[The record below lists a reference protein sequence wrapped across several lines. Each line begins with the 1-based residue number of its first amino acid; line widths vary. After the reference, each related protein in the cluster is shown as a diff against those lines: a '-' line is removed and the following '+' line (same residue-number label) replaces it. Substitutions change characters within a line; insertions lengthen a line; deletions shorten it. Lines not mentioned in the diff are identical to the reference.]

1 MPDKK
6 KRRPPRPAADES
18 ASENVRLKA
27 DLEREKKAGLRFR
40 LAAESATNLIYEWDL
55 DSSSL
60 EWLGHVDE
68 LLGYQPNE
76 LPRTW
81 EGYTSL
87 LHDEDRARVLAAVEK
102 QLKSEEPY
110 SVQCRVRRKDGTYL
124 YWQDRGSVVRDASG
138 KPLKWIGAVTD
149 ITERKKTEDA
159 LAVSEE
165 KFRKAFYTSPD
176 SVNINRLSDGL
187 YVSIN
192 AGFTKIMGYTEKEAV
207 GRTSVELNIWDD
219 PEDRRR
225 LVEGLRKDGMVENLE
240 ARFRA
245 KDGAIKY
252 GLMSAAIIEIDGQAH
267 ILNITRDISE
277 RKQAEKLRDA
287 LFRIANVA
295 NSAVTLDELFRSI
308 HEAIGDLLPAD
319 NFYIALY
326 DPDRKEISFPYFV
339 DPYDEPPPPQ
349 KEGRGL
355 TEYVLRT
362 GAPLLAPPEVFD
374 DLAREGY
381 VDLVGE
387 KSVDWMGVPLRIG
400 ERTIGVMVVQSYTE
414 SVRFGSR
421 ELEFLAFVS
430 AQVAMSIERKKTE
443 EALRALSLRQDAI
456 LTAVPNIIMEV
467 DNDKVYAWANRAGL
481 EFFGDDVVGREAAFY
496 FEGEQETYGAV
507 QPLFAGD
514 EGTIY
519 VESWQ
524 RRRDGQRRLLAW
536 WCRGLK
542 DEKGRVSGALSA
554 ALDITE
560 HKRDEEKIRLSLK
573 EKEVLLREIHHR
585 VKNNMQVISSMFNLQ
600 AGHTQNRECISI
612 LKEAQTRI
620 RSMSL
625 VHEKL
630 YRSSSLSRINFGDYL
645 HSLASHLVQAYRSEG
660 GLVRLETDFEDLTLD
675 ITSAMPCGLLLN
687 ELISNALKHAFPENR
702 EGMIRLGLKRG
713 PEGLIEIRV
722 ADDGIGFPKGL
733 DFTKVESFGFQIVML
748 LVRQLDAKIELD
760 RTAGTAFSVLFRELN
775 YPSRA

>member
-1 MPDKK
+1 VCVPPATLMANKEK
-6 KRRPPRPAADES
+6 TNPPRPAADKS
-18 ASENVRLKA
+18 AAENARLKA
-27 DLEREKKAGLRFR
+27 ELEQEKMAGRRFR

-55 DSSSL
+55 ESSSL
-60 EWLGHVDE
+60 EWHGQVDE
-68 LLGYQPNE
+68 LLGYLPNE

-81 EGYTSL
+81 QGYTSL

-349 KEGRGL
+349 KE
-355 TEYVLRT
+355 
-362 GAPLLAPPEVFD
+362 
-374 DLAREGY
+374 
-381 VDLVGE
+381 
-387 KSVDWMGVPLRIG
+387 
-400 ERTIGVMVVQSYTE
+400 
-414 SVRFGSR
+414 
-421 ELEFLAFVS
+421 
-430 AQVAMSIERKKTE
+430 
-443 EALRALSLRQDAI
+443 
-456 LTAVPNIIMEV
+456 
-467 DNDKVYAWANRAGL
+467 
-481 EFFGDDVVGREAAFY
+481 
-496 FEGEQETYGAV
+496 
-507 QPLFAGD
+507 
-514 EGTIY
+514 
-519 VESWQ
+519 
-524 RRRDGQRRLLAW
+524 
-536 WCRGLK
+536 
-542 DEKGRVSGALSA
+542 
-554 ALDITE
+554 
-560 HKRDEEKIRLSLK
+560 
-573 EKEVLLREIHHR
+573 
-585 VKNNMQVISSMFNLQ
+585 
-600 AGHTQNRECISI
+600 
-612 LKEAQTRI
+612 
-620 RSMSL
+620 
-625 VHEKL
+625 
-630 YRSSSLSRINFGDYL
+630 
-645 HSLASHLVQAYRSEG
+645 
-660 GLVRLETDFEDLTLD
+660 
-675 ITSAMPCGLLLN
+675 
-687 ELISNALKHAFPENR
+687 
-702 EGMIRLGLKRG
+702 
-713 PEGLIEIRV
+713 
-722 ADDGIGFPKGL
+722 
-733 DFTKVESFGFQIVML
+733 
-748 LVRQLDAKIELD
+748 
-760 RTAGTAFSVLFRELN
+760 
-775 YPSRA
+775 